1 MMEDVAQDA
10 ASTHVVRVTEAGE
23 AIARLEGGE
32 TADVYV
38 LEPGLPDPVR
48 VAQRL
53 HTLDPPASVVIA
65 AATPEIA
72 HALAA
77 APFLGGDVICHAGPR
92 GELDQVVAA
101 AAARARLRR
110 ANDDRRSDPPPL
122 SSQYLGTLLDNA
134 PIGVIT
140 LDEHAAVSGWN
151 RRAGELL
158 EEAEVEALGRPFGE
172 LFPEDERGRVEDAI
186 ARLGSGDLRSPGE
199 VVATRTGF
207 MELTGARF
215 ALRDGAE
222 GSIVV
227 LSDVTER
234 ERASAEL
241 AQLAR
246 TLQESL
252 LPPHLAEIPG
262 LDIGARFLPAG
273 TGVEVGGDFY
283 DVFETHGEQAWG
295 AVIGDVCGKGA
306 DAAALTALT
315 RYTVRAAGMYED
327 HPSGVL
333 EVLNEALLRQR
344 SDMRFATVAYC
355 CLDLSKAPVEA
366 EVACGGHPRPL
377 VLRAGGGV
385 EPVGGDGPLIG
396 VIPGAG
402 FADAGTTLSPGD
414 ALVLYTDGV
423 TDAHAPARALNEADI
438 CAGIGGS
445 AGLGAQ
451 EIADRLVALA
461 AGGRDA
467 PPRDDIAVLVV
478 KVL

>member
-1 MMEDVAQDA
+1 MAQDA
-10 ASTHVVRVTEAGE
+10 ASTHVVRVTEAEE

-32 TADVYV
+32 IADVYV

-65 AATPEIA
+65 GAGPEVA
-72 HALAA
+72 HALEA
-77 APFLGGDVICHAGPR
+77 APFLEGDVICHAGPA
-92 GELDQVVAA
+92 GELDQVVTA

-110 ANDDRRSDPPPL
+110 ANDDRRADPPPL

-140 LDEHAAVSGWN
+140 LDEHGAVSGWN

-158 EEAEVEALGRPFGE
+158 EEAEVEALGRPFTD
-172 LFPEDERGRVEDAI
+172 LFPSAERARVQDAL

-199 VVATRTGF
+199 VVATRSGF

-215 ALRDGAE
+215 TLRDGAE
-222 GSIVV
+222 GAIVV

-241 AQLAR
+241 AHVAHV
-246 TLQESL
+246 LQESL
-252 LPPHLAEIPG
+252 LPPHLPDIPG
-262 LDIGARFLPAG
+262 LDIAARFLPAG

-315 RYTVRAAGMYED
+315 RYTARAAGMYED
-327 HPSGVL
+327 RPSGVL
-333 EVLNEALLRQR
+333 SVLNEALLRQR
-344 SDMRFATVAYC
+344 TDLRFTTVAYC
-355 CLDLSKAPVEA
+355 CLELSTSPIQIT
-366 EVACGGHPRPL
+366 VACGGHPRPL
-377 VLRAGGGV
+377 VLRAAGGV

-396 VIPGAG
+396 VIP
-402 FADAGTTLSPGD
+402 DAEFTDAATTLSRGD
-414 ALVLYTDGV
+414 AIVLYTDGV
-423 TDAHAPARALNEADI
+423 TDAHAPARALHETDL
-438 CAGIGGS
+438 CAGIGGC
-445 AGLGAQ
+445 AGLGAHR
-451 EIADRLVALA
+451 IADRLVEIAV
-461 AGGRDA
+461 GGRDA